1 MVKKKI
7 VITFP
12 HQLVKEP
19 ITYHLVKDYDLVVN
33 IMKARVMPN
42 EEGLLVVEL
51 AGEKENLE
59 NGLKYLRKIGVNVQS
74 LINDIKWDKKKCIHC
89 TACVGICPTK
99 AFSVDRKKMTV
110 TFDKS
115 KCIACGLCVDVCP
128 YHAIDIIF

>member
-1 MVKKKI
+1 MNKRRI

-12 HQLVKEP
+12 HQLVEEP
-19 ITYHLVKDYDLVVN
+19 ITYHLVKDYNLVVN

-51 AGEKENLE
+51 TGEKQDLE
-59 NGLKYLRKIGVNVQS
+59 KGLKYLKKIGVNIQ
-74 LINDIKWDKKKCIHC
+74 LLTMDIKWDKKKCIHC

-99 AFSVDRKKMTV
+99 AFIVDREKMKV
-110 TFDKS
+110 SFDKS

-128 YHAIDIIF
+128 YHAIEIIL

>member
-12 HQLVKEP
+12 HQLVEKP

-51 AGEKENLE
+51 TGKKENLE
-59 NGLKYLRKIGVNVQS
+59 KGIKYLKGIGVNIQA
-74 LINDIKWDKKKCIHC
+74 LANDIKWDKKKCIHC
-89 TACVGICPTK
+89 TECVGICPTK
-99 AFSVDRKKMTV
+99 ALSVDRKTMKV
-110 TFDKS
+110 TFDKK

-128 YHAIDIIF
+128 YHAIEIIL

>member
-1 MVKKKI
+1 MVKKRI

-12 HQLVKEP
+12 HQLVEKP
-19 ITYHLVKDYDLVVN
+19 ITYHLVKDYNLIVN

-51 AGEKENLE
+51 TGKKEDLDK
-59 NGLKYLRKIGVNVQS
+59 GLKYLGEIGANIQS
-74 LINDIKWDKKKCIHC
+74 LTSDIKWDKKKCVHC

-99 AFSVDRKKMTV
+99 AFSVDREKMTV

-128 YHAIDIIF
+128 YHAIEIIL

>member
-1 MVKKKI
+1 MVKKRV

-12 HQLVKEP
+12 HELVKEP
-19 ITYHLVKDYDLVVN
+19 ITYYLVKDYDLVVN

-42 EEGLLVVEL
+42 EEGLLVIEL
-51 AGEKENLE
+51 TGEKDNLE
-59 NGLKYLRKIGVNVQS
+59 KGLKHLRKIGVNVQS
-74 LINDIKWDKKKCIHC
+74 LTNDIKWDKKKCIHC

-128 YHAIDIIF
+128 YHAIEIIL